1 MKKRFEEPRLA
12 STCGAC
18 SLLMFST
25 EAVVLF
31 NPGRRVIEWNST
43 AEKLYG
49 YEREEVLG
57 RLLKTVPKDRE
68 EEFKTLMNKVKNG
81 ERVYDLE
88 TKRLTRNG
96 EEIDVSIN
104 LLYFHDPQNQKPYF
118 IEVARDI
125 REKIRLRQWLIE
137 TEKLTSMGKMAAG
150 TAHHLNTPLTS
161 MLLRVQMIKEG
172 LQDPLLL
179 SELDRLEG
187 GIRFCQ
193 EFVQKLL
200 QFARRTSMEKKST
213 ELGELVNSVITFFKP
228 TLKVR
233 KVNVILDDSDLRGK
247 KILADRSQIEAL
259 LSAILMNA
267 IDAMPHGGEIQITSR
282 LVNLTS
288 PDPTQTRPL
297 NLTQDR
303 FNQAQRNSQIEIS
316 ITDNGIGIPE
326 KHLPHIFEPFYTTK
340 EFGKGTGLGLSIAQ
354 NIVREHDGS
363 ITVVSTEGKGT
374 TVSIR
379 FPLFQSLN
387 LEGKTHEIV

>member
-1 MKKRFEEPRLA
+1 MKKRVEEPRLA
-12 STCGAC
+12 PTCEVC
-18 SLLMFST
+18 SLLVFSA

-31 NPGRRVIEWNST
+31 NPSRRVVEWNPT

-49 YEREEVLG
+49 YGRKEALG
-57 RLLKTVPKDRE
+57 RVLKIVPGDRE
-68 EEFKTLMNKVKNG
+68 EEFKALMDRAKNG
-81 ERVYDLE
+81 EKIHDFE
-88 TKRLTRNG
+88 TRRLARSG

-104 LLYFHDPQNQKPYF
+104 ISYFHDPQDHKPYF
-118 IEVARDI
+118 IEMAKDI
-125 REKIRLRQWLIE
+125 REKIKLRQWLIE
-137 TEKLTSMGKMAAG
+137 MEKLTSMGKMAAG

-161 MLLRVQMIKEG
+161 MLLRVQMMRES

-187 GIRFCQ
+187 GIKFCQ

-213 ELGELVNSVITFFKP
+213 ELRELVDSVITFFKP

-233 KVNVILDDSDLRGK
+233 KVNVTLDEEDSRGK
-247 KILADRSQIEAL
+247 RILADRSQIEAL

-267 IDAMPHGGEIQITSR
+267 IDAMPDGGEIRVSTR
-282 LVNLTS
+282 LVSST
-288 PDPTQTRPL
+288 PFDQ
-297 NLTQDR
+297 TQDR
-303 FNQAQRNSQIEIS
+303 LRQAQGNPQIEIS

-326 KHLPHIFEPFYTTK
+326 KHLPYIFEPFYTTK
-340 EFGKGTGLGLSIAQ
+340 ESGKGTGLGLSIAQ

-363 ITVVSTEGKGT
+363 ITVVSKEGKGT

-379 FPLFQSLN
+379 FPLFRFS
-387 LEGKTHEIV
+387 GMKP

>member
-1 MKKRFEEPRLA
+1 M
-12 STCGAC
+12 
-18 SLLMFST
+18 
-25 EAVVLF
+25 LF
-31 NPGRRVIEWNST
+31 NPGRRVIEWNPT

-49 YEREEVLG
+49 YGRKEVLG

-68 EEFKTLMNKVKNG
+68 KEFKMLMDKVKNG
-81 ERVYDLE
+81 EKVYDLE

-118 IEVARDI
+118 MEVARDI

-233 KVNVILDDSDLRGK
+233 KVNVSLDDSDLRGK

-282 LVNLTS
+282 LVNSTS
-288 PDPTQTRPL
+288 LDPAQ
-297 NLTQDR
+297 NR
-303 FNQAQRNSQIEIS
+303 FHPARGNPQIEIS

-340 EFGKGTGLGLSIAQ
+340 ELGKGTGLGLSIAQ